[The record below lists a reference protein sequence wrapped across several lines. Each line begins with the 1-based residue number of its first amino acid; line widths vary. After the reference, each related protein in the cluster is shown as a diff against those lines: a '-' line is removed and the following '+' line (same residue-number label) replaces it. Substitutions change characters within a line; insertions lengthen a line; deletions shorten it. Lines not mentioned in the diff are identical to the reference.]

1 MINGQGSDAPS
12 PTMHELVSWMG
23 YFQLADSPRVQDLG
37 EWFRRRMRQIRWKGW
52 KRPKTRQA
60 MPRKFGI
67 NEQFS
72 REWGGTSKG
81 YWRVSGSLV
90 LARAL
95 PNTYWGD
102 LGLRVLKPT
111 WQRLRS
117 AG

>member
-1 MINGQGSDAPS
+1 MINHQGSDAPS

-60 MPRKFGI
+60 VPRKFGI

-72 REWGGTSKG
+72 REWGGPARATGES
-81 YWRVSGSLV
+81 
-90 LARAL
+90 RAL
-95 PNTYWGD
+95 PS
-102 LGLRVLKPT
+102 LRGYCPT
-111 WQRLRS
+111 PTGAILACACSSRP
-117 AG
+117 GNG